1 MKRQPTSS
9 LGRTRSSQRS
19 GTIRTFGGG
28 QVKIV
33 GVTEKIEVEM
43 RGMKRGIQFLV
54 IEISNSSEEIIMGY
68 DTLKSLEEKEDD
80 TQPLELEFED
90 IHMII

>member
-1 MKRQPTSS
+1 M
-9 LGRTRSSQRS
+9 
-19 GTIRTFGGG
+19 
-28 QVKIV
+28 